1 MTNKRRMQKK
11 GIGAMER
18 KKSVQKKEKTGRQT
32 WQLLLIAAPGVLYL
46 LINNYIPML
55 GVFLAFKDFNYMKGV
70 FGSDWYGFKNF
81 EFLFKTKDA
90 LIMTRNTL
98 LYNAAFIVIGTVFA
112 IFVAILLSE
121 LGERLRTKFFQ
132 ASLLLP
138 NLLSWVI
145 IGIIGYAFLNADNG
159 FLDKTVLPALGLE
172 PIAWYSTATYWP
184 AILLLVFL
192 WKNTGYTSIIY
203 MAGIAGINKEIYES
217 AQLDGAGKLKQIWYI
232 TLPMLRPTV
241 VITTL
246 MMVGRIFYSDFGLF
260 YQVPQNSG
268 MLFPVTQTIDTYV
281 YRALMTSNNVGMAAA
296 AALFQSVVGFIL
308 VLSANALVRRL
319 DSENALF

>member
-1 MTNKRRMQKK
+1 
-11 GIGAMER
+11 MER
-18 KKSVQKKEKTGRQT
+18 IKRVQRKKNTGGQT
-32 WQLLLIAAPGVLYL
+32 WRLLLIAAPGILYL

-70 FGSDWYGFKNF
+70 FGSDWCGFKNF

-90 LIMTRNTL
+90 FIMTRNTL
-98 LYNAAFIVIGTVFA
+98 VYNAVFIVIGTVFA

-145 IGIIGYAFLNADNG
+145 IGIVGYAFLNADNG
-159 FLDKTVLPALGLE
+159 FLDKTVLPALGLD
-172 PIAWYSTATYWP
+172 PVAWYSTPKYWP
-184 AILLLVFL
+184 FILLLVFL

-232 TLPMLRPTV
+232 TLPMLKPTV
-241 VITTL
+241 IITTL

-268 MLFPVTQTIDTYV
+268 VLFPVTQTIDTYV

-296 AALFQSVVGFIL
+296 AALFQSVVGFLL
-308 VLSANALVRRL
+308 VLGANTLVRRL
-319 DSENALF
+319 DSDNALF